1 MSGDDDQ
8 RSPTPPSTERSAT
21 SRYPLSRLSAPH
33 DLVDV
38 AREIQAADTTL
49 GGVTVAKLRIIAEQ
63 IRTLQEQAARVL
75 EEARHAG
82 ELHRAACSFKRRP
95 GHVYHLYRKKADAA
109 LYWSM
114 LSPEEWGTPPDEF
127 QGSFRLEVDMTWTP
141 ADEVARRD
149 GLEEPLRKLLR

>member
-1 MSGDDDQ
+1 MSADDDK
-8 RSPTPPSTERSAT
+8 RTAT
-21 SRYPLSRLSAPH
+21 SPYPLSRLSAPH
-33 DLVDV
+33 ELVDV

-63 IRTLQEQAARVL
+63 IRALQAQAARVL
-75 EEARHAG
+75 EEARHAS
-82 ELHRAACSFKRRP
+82 ELHRAACAFKRRP
-95 GHVYHLYRKKADAA
+95 GHVYHLYRKKRDAS

-141 ADEVARRD
+141 LDKTVERD
-149 GLEEPLRKLLR
+149 DLEEPLRRLLR